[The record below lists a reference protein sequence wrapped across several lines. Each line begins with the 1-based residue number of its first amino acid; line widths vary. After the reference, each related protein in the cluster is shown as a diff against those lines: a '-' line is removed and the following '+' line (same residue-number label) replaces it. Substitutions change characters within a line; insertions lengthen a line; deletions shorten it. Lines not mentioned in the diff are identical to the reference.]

1 MIKPC
6 LKKFLLVAPEIFPV
20 RLLADYKYV
29 THISNINQVFPS
41 IFSLKPDI
49 ILFDYDLM
57 GNNLI
62 NVLRRIQV
70 NKFYNHI
77 KIWCYRNKP
86 NEKIDS
92 FLGVLGV
99 DHFVYKEE
107 LIKRPET
114 KKKMSVLSLLL
125 VPQL

>member
-1 MIKPC
+1 MTRSC
-6 LKKFLLVAPEIFPV
+6 LKKFLLVAPAIFPV
-20 RLLADYKYV
+20 RLLEDYKSV
-29 THISNINQVFPS
+29 THITSAAEVFPS
-41 IFSLKPDI
+41 IFNLKPDI

-57 GNNLI
+57 GNNLV

-70 NKFYNHI
+70 NKFYSHI
-77 KIWCYRNKP
+77 KIWCYKNKA

-107 LIKRPET
+107 FETRPES
-114 KKKMSVLSLLL
+114 KKIMDVLIHLL

>member
-1 MIKPC
+1 MNRPC
-6 LKKFLLVAPEIFPV
+6 LKKLLLVAPEMFPV
-20 RLLADYKYV
+20 RLLVDYKNLKHV
-29 THISNINQVFPS
+29 TSAAEIFPS
-41 IFSLKPDI
+41 VFDLKPDI

-57 GNNLI
+57 GNNLV

-70 NKFYNHI
+70 NKFYRHI

-99 DHFVYKEE
+99 DHFIYKEE
-107 LIKRPET
+107 IEKPAST
-114 KKKMSVLSLLL
+114 PVMNVLVHLL
-125 VPQL
+125 VPQV